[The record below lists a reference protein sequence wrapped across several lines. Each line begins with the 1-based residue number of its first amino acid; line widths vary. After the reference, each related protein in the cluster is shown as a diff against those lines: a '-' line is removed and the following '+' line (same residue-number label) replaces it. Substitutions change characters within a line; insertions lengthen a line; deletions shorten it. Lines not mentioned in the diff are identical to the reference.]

1 MKWNVFHVHWC
12 RSLLRGVNG
21 FHQPYTWLWIY
32 FIHLIPS
39 IPKLELI
46 MCWRRSNPDNFVFN
60 LAKCLIHRPFSTNST
75 EEANEWDEKQPL
87 KLEGLFE
94 CWFTI
99 SSCSYLFNF
108 FLLSCGAWQW
118 LYRFVGLM
126 VAISRLVSVY
136 FVNNNMP

>member
-60 LAKCLIHRPFSTNST
+60 LAKRLIHRPFSSNST

-87 KLEGLFE
+87 KLEGLFD

-108 FLLSCGAWQW
+108 FYSLVVLGNDCIALWVWW
-118 LYRFVGLM
+118 LPFLDWFRYIL
-126 VAISRLVSVY
+126 
-136 FVNNNMP
+136 